1 MIKFDIFTVMPTP
14 KGSKALAKKNSF
26 IGNFAKNK
34 KQISNL
40 EKTLQSQQ
48 NAIKEIQN
56 KKEQVDNTLTIEKR
70 KLDAAEH
77 RLQYKRRKIE
87 EISQTEMN
95 VITQLPK
102 ESISFS
108 KRFKTTRIKNERRR
122 SETFQTCQTIHG
134 GSSENIEPTVF
145 GMIDTLS
152 AKCKADY
159 LACQIMK
166 SKKSLS
172 KTISEKCIKQHN
184 KTFYNSEE
192 NVLRSLNVY
201 YSSNVMG
208 KSKYKNVRKANKAPG
223 VVNFVSYERISKRIQ
238 NIDIGTLKTLSPEL
252 TEGLELDKDEKA
264 EGMYRDLREYAVRLA
279 KFYLFVDSERRDN
292 ILKFPKLKPKNP
304 SSVTFVMSIGGDEAP
319 ASGTA
324 FLLSFLNVASRLA
337 SSAENFLIFG
347 ANVKENSLIVQRYVK
362 KLRSDIEFL
371 EKNVFHINVN
381 GQEQTVEFKL
391 GALPNDMKMLAFLC
405 GELSNAAYYFSSFG
419 NVNKNN
425 VTDISKQFGKDW
437 KPFPYEKRI
446 RDVQLVKKK
455 KKELSSRKLKPAG
468 QRTQLTQYISNSEV
482 FPRLERETFA
492 G

>member
-1 MIKFDIFTVMPTP
+1 
-14 KGSKALAKKNSF
+14 
-26 IGNFAKNK
+26 
-34 KQISNL
+34 
-40 EKTLQSQQ
+40 
-48 NAIKEIQN
+48 
-56 KKEQVDNTLTIEKR
+56 LTIEKR

-87 EISQTEMN
+87 DISQTQMN

-108 KRFKTTRIKNERRR
+108 KRFKTTRIKNTSSLEMKARSKERRR

-166 SKKSLS
+166 SKKFLS
-172 KTISEKCIKQHN
+172 KTLVRSVKCIKQHN

-279 KFYLFVDSERRDN
+279 KFYLFVDSKRRDN
-292 ILKFPKLKPKNP
+292 ILKFPKLKPNNL
-304 SSVTFVMSIGGDEAP
+304 SSIMFVMSIGGDEAP

-337 SSAENFLIFG
+337 SSAENFLTFC
-347 ANVKENSLIVQRYVK
+347 
-362 KLRSDIEFL
+362 
-371 EKNVFHINVN
+371 
-381 GQEQTVEFKL
+381 QET
-391 GALPNDMKMLAFLC
+391 
-405 GELSNAAYYFSSFG
+405 
-419 NVNKNN
+419 
-425 VTDISKQFGKDW
+425 
-437 KPFPYEKRI
+437 
-446 RDVQLVKKK
+446 
-455 KKELSSRKLKPAG
+455 
-468 QRTQLTQYISNSEV
+468 TQ
-482 FPRLERETFA
+482 
-492 G
+492 